1 MSTFIGQ
8 LIGFAVIVWLLGKY
22 VVPPVRTMMKN
33 QQDAVRQALDE
44 SAAAAKKLASADD
57 EHTKALEDAK
67 NEAVKV
73 TDEART
79 ESTRIAEQLR
89 QQAGTEA
96 ERIKAQGAQQ
106 VHLLR
111 QQTVRE
117 LRAGLG
123 AQSVQ
128 RAEEIVRAHVADES
142 AQSATV
148 DRFLDE
154 LDAMS
159 PSAAVF
165 ELGATLNL
173 RAASRDALAEVV
185 KKFDSATD
193 GLDETA
199 LSGLATDLTGTARLL
214 SDQPALNKLLAKPVE
229 DPAAKVSLVR
239 NLFEGKVGVPALDVL
254 SAAVSQRW
262 SEESN
267 LGESIEH
274 VARLALLARADSS
287 GAGEQVEEQLF
298 RVSRVLDANPR
309 LSLLLSDTSTPVEGR
324 IGLLDNV
331 LDGAGTAPA
340 TADLLRQT
348 VELLRGERADE
359 AVLELAE
366 LAVARRGEV
375 VAHVTAAGELS
386 DEQTRRLTEILSRIY
401 GHPVAV
407 QFNVDPELMGGL
419 LITVGDEVIDGAIS
433 SRLAAARAG
442 LPD

>member
-1 MSTFIGQ
+1 MAGARGEASAIRDEARTEGRQVVDESRAAASGEVAEKLQSAGEQLEQTAATSRRAAVVGGWPVEHVGQ
-8 LIGFAVIVWLLGKY
+8 PHSRHRWREQLGRES
-22 VVPPVRTMMKN
+22 VDVDIHRTADRVRCHRL
-33 QQDAVRQALDE
+33 AAGEVRRPTRAHHDEEPAGRRAQALDE

-254 SAAVSQRW
+254 RQRCRSGGRRNPISENPSNMSRAWPCWPAPTAAVLANRSRSSC
-262 SEESN
+262 SES
-267 LGESIEH
+267 
-274 VARLALLARADSS
+274 
-287 GAGEQVEEQLF
+287 
-298 RVSRVLDANPR
+298 
-309 LSLLLSDTSTPVEGR
+309 
-324 IGLLDNV
+324 
-331 LDGAGTAPA
+331 
-340 TADLLRQT
+340 
-348 VELLRGERADE
+348 
-359 AVLELAE
+359 AE
-366 LAVARRGEV
+366 CW
-375 VAHVTAAGELS
+375 T
-386 DEQTRRLTEILSRIY
+386 QTR
-401 GHPVAV
+401 V
-407 QFNVDPELMGGL
+407 
-419 LITVGDEVIDGAIS
+419 
-433 SRLAAARAG
+433 
-442 LPD
+442 